1 MGELSK
7 GRFRWLI
14 DAMCRRA
21 RIDVQEVDH
30 SLTYWE
36 AKNLIEKRFPV
47 KLRLKE
53 AVRE

>member
-7 GRFRWLI
+7 GRFRWLL
-14 DAMCRRA
+14 DKQVRLAG
-21 RIDVQEVDH
+21 IDVQEVDH

-36 AKNLIEKRFPV
+36 AKNLIKKRFPV